1 MKRLESAQQHRTR
14 RPQLAVREHA
24 SRSLR
29 RALALALVDHLEQVA
44 ATLRQT
50 PDVNTYMVA
59 AAGTARVLMVLSLG
73 AHQLERPLPPEV
85 MDAILG
91 LHRWAG
97 SVKAQ
102 VRLAHLCGIR
112 PSEPDSY
119 PPNGSE
125 AGKPRGRV

>member
-1 MKRLESAQQHRTR
+1 MKRLEPAR
-14 RPQLAVREHA
+14 RQVRSPHLAVQEHA

-29 RALALALVDHLEQVA
+29 RAFALAMVDHLEQVA

-50 PDVNTYMVA
+50 PDVSTYMVA
-59 AAGTARVLMVLSLG
+59 AAGMARVLMVLSLG
-73 AHQLERPLPPEV
+73 SHRLGWPLPPEV
-85 MDAILG
+85 IDAISG
-91 LHRWAG
+91 LHRWAVG
-97 SVKAQ
+97 VKAQ
-102 VRLAHLCGIR
+102 ARVGGPCGIT